1 MARLAARRPRRLRR
15 HVLHERGAQLTG
27 GAQRI
32 TPDRLDVEVAGDAHA
47 IAANRLYP
55 VTIVQTRYGGI
66 YEGGAWAAFLSHPE
80 EIPPDAFGGD
90 SVCVS
95 WWSDFVYAV
104 GVGATPDSAL
114 ADLKAKHAAGH
125 RLPAH
130 ASD

>member
-1 MARLAARRPRRLRR
+1 MYSTSAVLSSPAVRSASLPIVSTSRPP
-15 HVLHERGAQLTG
+15 ATLT
-27 GAQRI
+27 
-32 TPDRLDVEVAGDAHA
+32 P

-66 YEGGAWAAFLSHPE
+66 YEGGAWAAFLSRPE

-130 ASD
+130 AFD

>member
-1 MARLAARRPRRLRR
+1 MYSTSA
-15 HVLHERGAQLTG
+15 VLSSPAVRSASLPIVSTSRSPETLT
-27 GAQRI
+27 
-32 TPDRLDVEVAGDAHA
+32 P
-47 IAANRLYP
+47 IAAKRLYP

-104 GVGATPDSAL
+104 GVGATPDTAL

>member
-1 MARLAARRPRRLRR
+1 MPSSPLHRLR
-15 HVLHERGAQLTG
+15 AK
-27 GAQRI
+27 
-32 TPDRLDVEVAGDAHA
+32 
-47 IAANRLYP
+47 AAWLSLLRVSADLYP